1 MTFQT
6 ACLTDDLAPEEAMLV
21 ELDGVDGAPVP
32 VAVVRD
38 ADGDY
43 HAISDICSHGQVS
56 LSDGEVEGCLVEC
69 WLHGS
74 QFDVRTG
81 QPVQLPAIRPVPV
94 YPVKVD
100 EGKVLIDIDEQPTGG
115 T

>member
-6 ACLTDDLAPEEAMLV
+6 ACLTDELEPEEAVLV

-38 ADGDY
+38 AEGTY

-56 LSDGEVEGCLVEC
+56 LSDGEVEGTLIEC

-100 EGKVLIDIDEQPTGG
+100 GDKVLIDIDGPDA
-115 T
+115 